1 MNEMTR
7 LDSHKKDFAKK
18 RDEALTKFK
27 SLKQNFRKREK
38 KIRTDLEKASK
49 IWGKLGQRFKW
60 WQSLP

>member
-1 MNEMTR
+1 VKDAAR
-7 LDSHKKDFAKK
+7 LNLFREGFTKK
-18 RDEALTKFK
+18 RTEAMTKFE

-38 KIRTDLEKASK
+38 KIMADLEKAGK